1 MVRTTAAEIRKKF
14 AQYYQEPGHENEIR
28 VMLPQGPYLPE
39 FRLAPA
45 VPPAPVRPE
54 ASAPAA
60 PSVMRQRSLGMAIAL
75 AVVAAVGLGAYLYS
89 RVLTEL
95 NLFWRP
101 LLEDGSSAVICV
113 GQPLRIYMF
122 EGHRSAELNEK
133 MVGTLTTSPAS
144 PEVRQ
149 NTPLTLSELRP
160 AGERYYSSATTW
172 RRSGWRSFWGITA
185 SRSR

>member
-1 MVRTTAAEIRKKF
+1 M
-14 AQYYQEPGHENEIR
+14 
-28 VMLPQGPYLPE
+28 
-39 FRLAPA
+39 
-45 VPPAPVRPE
+45 
-54 ASAPAA
+54 
-60 PSVMRQRSLGMAIAL
+60 
-75 AVVAAVGLGAYLYS
+75 
-89 RVLTEL
+89 TEL

-133 MVGTLTTSPAS
+133 MVGTLTTPPAS

-149 NTPLTLSELRP
+149 NTPLTLSELRS
-160 AGERYYSSATTW
+160 AGERVLL
-172 RRSGWRSFWGITA
+172 RGRLPRVGPPGGVSGASQA